1 MKAGDL
7 VRWVVDNE
15 ASPQLLGLVIRVVGG
30 GIKYPFSELM
40 VEVLWNMESDDN
52 GLYRARHLEVLEE

>member
-15 ASPQLLGLVIRVVGG
+15 ASPQLLGLVISVVSGE
-30 GIKYPFSELM
+30 IISELM
-40 VEVLWNMESDDN
+40 VEVRWNMECDDN
-52 GLYRARHLEVLEE
+52 GLYRARHLEVVSESR

>member
-15 ASPQLLGLVIRVVGG
+15 ASPQLLGLVISVVSGE
-30 GIKYPFSELM
+30 IISELM
-40 VEVLWNMESDDN
+40 VEVLWNMECDDN
-52 GLYRARHLEVLEE
+52 GLYRARHLEVVSESR